1 MNNFEQPHPSSLAG
15 MLGQSSLSADEIA
28 ELRHK
33 AWRQQG
39 LLIVRPSDPRL
50 SRGEAALVRD
60 IAERLY
66 GGDQP

>member
-1 MNNFEQPHPSSLAG
+1 MNDFEHPHPSSLAG
-15 MLGQSSLSADEIA
+15 MLGQSSLSADELT
-28 ELRHK
+28 ELRRK

-50 SRGEAALVRD
+50 TRTEAVLVRD

-66 GGDQP
+66 EGEQP